1 MCYAELVSKEKLIM
15 ERGLLASSKN
25 NPVRP
30 THSAR
35 ARSLVDRALSY
46 DRPPMEEQRQVEQQG
61 SAVDDDTF
69 PGMPND
75 ENMDM

>member
-1 MCYAELVSKEKLIM
+1 
-15 ERGLLASSKN
+15 
-25 NPVRP
+25 
-30 THSAR
+30 
-35 ARSLVDRALSY
+35 
-46 DRPPMEEQRQVEQQG
+46 MEEQRQVEQQG